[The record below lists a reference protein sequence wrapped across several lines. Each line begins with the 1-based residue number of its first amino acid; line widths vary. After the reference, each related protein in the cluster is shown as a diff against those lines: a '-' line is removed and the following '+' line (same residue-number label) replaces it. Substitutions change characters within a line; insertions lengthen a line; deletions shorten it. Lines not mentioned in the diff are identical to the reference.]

1 MSNISKIFD
10 EHDHAVMP
18 NEAARFLGVATK
30 TLANWRADGKGPQYV
45 RLEGGSVVYVR
56 DDLET
61 YRDSQRV
68 LPKSA
73 STRRRSA

>member
-1 MSNISKIFD
+1 MSITSKVFN
-10 EHDHAVMP
+10 ERDHAVMP

-45 RLEGGSVVYVR
+45 RLEGRSVVYTR

-68 LPKSA
+68 LPDSA
-73 STRRRSA
+73 STRRQSA